1 MSLLKE
7 LLLIE
12 ATKPT
17 DVATAV
23 TNPSSTDDRFSQDF
37 HSPAASRDNSPA
49 GRKKTRGGLRDAIA
63 AAGGGLANAPKMN
76 HDAMANLPDDDDQK
90 LSDTVEEPDT
100 KEPGTDMADAEK
112 GVRAAGKAKADWMGV
127 DQLPGYMQTGIR
139 RMGRVVFSP
148 LTKTRLEDMS
158 ILANLGGHGPNK
170 QMELNAVAKYAQ
182 SNATQ
187 TRDLAM
193 SFGEMIPGYEPDA
206 KLYVTPHDTYLV
218 VQDEMGQYIYSW
230 ESKDTKDA
238 FVKSID
244 DGSSTKS
251 LE

>member
-17 DVATAV
+17 DVATA
-23 TNPSSTDDRFSQDF
+23 NPTATDDIFSRDF

-49 GRKKTRGGLRDAIA
+49 GRKKTRGGLRAAIA
-63 AAGGGLANAPKMN
+63 AASADGSMADAPRMN
-76 HDAMANLPDDDDQK
+76 HDAMNDLPDDDDQN
-90 LSDTVEEPDT
+90 LSDGDNTDP
-100 KEPGTDMADAEK
+100 KEPGNDVANVET
-112 GVRAAGKAKADWMGV
+112 GVRAAGKAKANWMGV

-158 ILANLGGHGPNK
+158 IIANLGGHGPNK
-170 QMELNAVAKYAQ
+170 QMELDAVAKYAQ

-193 SFGEMIPGYEPDA
+193 SFGDMIPGYEPDA
-206 KLYVTPHDTYLV
+206 KVYVTPHDTYLV
-218 VQDEMGQYIYSW
+218 VQDEMGRYIYSW

-244 DGSSTKS
+244 DGSSPKS